1 MHLAFAL
8 KKEVICLFGPCSP
21 DQYGKSSN
29 AHIIYKNTYCS
40 PCVHDFEIAP
50 CNGNNICMQLIGVE
64 EVNEKIAS
72 LLNATKIE
80 DSASIK
86 PIIYQTDQDIL
97 GIVQR

>member
-1 MHLAFAL
+1 
-8 KKEVICLFGPCSP
+8 
-21 DQYGKSSN
+21 
-29 AHIIYKNTYCS
+29 
-40 PCVHDFEIAP
+40 
-50 CNGNNICMQLIGVE
+50 MQLIGVE

-86 PIIYQTDQDIL
+86 SIIYQTDQDIL